1 MDLKID
7 DLLEKKNQGVDSL
20 DMEYVSLNVNKVLAL
35 LNKYVAANGFAHLK
49 ALGPGL
55 ILYTLHVGLSNARS
69 REPSPSHLQIK
80 PPSLY
85 PSP

>member
-35 LNKYVAANGFAHLK
+35 LNKYVAA
-49 ALGPGL
+49 
-55 ILYTLHVGLSNARS
+55 
-69 REPSPSHLQIK
+69 REMVSHNRRL
-80 PPSLY
+80 
-85 PSP
+85 